1 MQAEEDL
8 AVNTEEGLAMEKG
21 GNEERSGKL
30 HNRWQEGK
38 FYEVGD
44 LTASEST
51 FLVAV
56 KNEPGGSRFS

>member
-8 AVNTEEGLAMEKG
+8 TVNTEEGLAMEKG
-21 GNEERSGKL
+21 GKEERSGKL

-56 KNEPGGSRFS
+56 KNEPGGSHFS